1 MKELWPTCK
10 VVRGSPRHCQ
20 SQGGVERVNQTVQKK
35 LGNWME
41 TNKSKKWSIGCKFVA
56 WLYNTSYHN
65 AVKNLP
71 FVLVFGQ
78 QLWLI
83 SSKIAHSK
91 NFSNPHFLLQNLLV
105 CYLVSSE
112 WTLTLSN
119 SLYSL
124 RSAWSKSGY

>member
-1 MKELWPTCK
+1 LLII
-10 VVRGSPRHCQ
+10 GQ
-20 SQGGVERVNQTVQKK
+20 SQMLKRAGRGCSS
-35 LGNWME
+35 L
-41 TNKSKKWSIGCKFVA
+41 IGSVA
-56 WLYNTSYHN
+56 L
-65 AVKNLP
+65 APAAAIGL
-71 FVLVFGQ
+71 L
-78 QLWLI
+78 

-124 RSAWSKSGY
+124 HSAWSKSGY

>member
-1 MKELWPTCK
+1 MIVPRGRLARCSSRGDALFCLAGRKFAPAKIVRDEPWG
-10 VVRGSPRHCQ
+10 VVSPIAA
-20 SQGGVERVNQTVQKK
+20 
-35 LGNWME
+35 
-41 TNKSKKWSIGCKFVA
+41 IG
-56 WLYNTSYHN
+56 L
-65 AVKNLP
+65 L
-71 FVLVFGQ
+71 
-78 QLWLI
+78 